1 METIVGSPLS
11 SLFRSRYSGPSLMGS
26 MSPSYVSVAES
37 TAEASVFH
45 MSVFNALYLL
55 AIALAMAGWG
65 WLIFDFVRWAIGG

>member
-1 METIVGSPLS
+1 ME
-11 SLFRSRYSGPSLMGS
+11 S

-55 AIALAMAGWG
+55 AIAVAMAGWG
-65 WLIFDFVRWAIGG
+65 WLIFDCVRWVIGG